1 MVDLVRAF
9 TSPNIV
15 NNSLQKVSDTNDLT
29 RVSSVGKRIDR
40 RGTTRLQTKI
50 RLETYNYCII
60 QRASRRELMS
70 Y

>member
-9 TSPNIV
+9 TSPDIV
-15 NNSLQKVSDTNDLT
+15 NNSLQKVSDTHDLT
-29 RVSSVGKRIDR
+29 RVSSVGNRIDR
-40 RGTTRLQTKI
+40 RGTTRLKTKI
-50 RLETYNYCII
+50 RLETNNYCII

>member
-15 NNSLQKVSDTNDLT
+15 NNSLQKVSGAHDLT

-50 RLETYNYCII
+50 RLETNNYCII

>member
-9 TSPNIV
+9 TSPDIV
-15 NNSLQKVSDTNDLT
+15 NNSLQKVSDTHDLT

-40 RGTTRLQTKI
+40 RGTTRLQTEI
-50 RLETYNYCII
+50 RLETYNCII

>member
-9 TSPNIV
+9 TSPDIV
-15 NNSLQKVSDTNDLT
+15 NNSLQKVSDTHDLT

-40 RGTTRLQTKI
+40 RGTTRLQTEI

>member
-15 NNSLQKVSDTNDLT
+15 NNSLQKVSDTHDLT
-29 RVSSVGKRIDR
+29 RVSSVRKRIDR

>member
-9 TSPNIV
+9 TSPDIV
-15 NNSLQKVSDTNDLT
+15 NNSLQKVSDTHGLT
-29 RVSSVGKRIDR
+29 IVSSVGKRIDR
-40 RGTTRLQTKI
+40 RGTTRLQTEI

>member
-1 MVDLVRAF
+1 MVDLVRAL
-9 TSPNIV
+9 TSPDIV
-15 NNSLQKVSDTNDLT
+15 NNSLQKVSDTHDLT

-40 RGTTRLQTKI
+40 RGTTRLKTKI
-50 RLETYNYCII
+50 RLETNNYCII